1 MKLHCPHCGVKGSAE
16 DSYSGRKVKCP
27 KCQGIFTVES
37 DEVLELSKDATSVS
51 TTSVE
56 SSLSASEV
64 ETINLAEDRT
74 EQPGTEDAV
83 SVVAVDEQIEI
94 AGDLAGPEVVTATGA
109 EEELDWEDVA
119 SEIDLQL
126 DEVEEGEKEEE
137 PIELEEPV
145 DGFDLSEKND
155 DQMGDEA
162 SEGRVVEVAEDPT
175 PTMTDEII
183 ETAESVESAEEK
195 EEDAPEEVSLVEEDQ
210 DVEDEPDG
218 VVKEQ
223 CWQCGKKES
232 VGESFVAKDGRLYCT
247 VCLPAEEPQETVVAS
262 QEQSNAGTISA
273 DDGSG
278 QTSDKNSLG
287 EVIRKTWAKI
297 KNALSS

>member
-27 KCQGIFTVES
+27 KCQGVFTVEP
-37 DEVLELSKDATSVS
+37 DMVLELSKDATSVS

-56 SSLSASEV
+56 SPLSASAV
-64 ETINLAEDRT
+64 DTINLAEDRT
-74 EQPGTEDAV
+74 EQPVTDDAV

-126 DEVEEGEKEEE
+126 DEAEEGGKEEE

-145 DGFDLSEKND
+145 DGFDLSEEND
-155 DQMGDEA
+155 AQTGDEA
-162 SEGRVVEVAEDPT
+162 SEGRGVEAAEDPA
-175 PTMTDEII
+175 PTMTDEIT
-183 ETAESVESAEEK
+183 ETAESVESVEEK
-195 EEDAPEEVSLVEEDQ
+195 EEAPEEVSLVEEDQ
-210 DVEDEPDG
+210 DVEDEPYG
-218 VVKEQ
+218 VVEEQ

-247 VCLPAEEPQETVVAS
+247 VCLPAEEPQETVAAG
-262 QEQSNAGTISA
+262 QEQSSAGTISA
-273 DDGSG
+273 DDGSV

-287 EVIRKTWAKI
+287 GVIRKTWAKI